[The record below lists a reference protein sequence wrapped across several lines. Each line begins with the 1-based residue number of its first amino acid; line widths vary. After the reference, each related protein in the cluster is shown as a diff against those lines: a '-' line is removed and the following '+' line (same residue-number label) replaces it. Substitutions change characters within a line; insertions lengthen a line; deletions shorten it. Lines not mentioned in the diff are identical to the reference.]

1 MAAILKGFGD
11 LWLMA
16 LVDNGPKRERVS
28 LKPQ

>member
-11 LWLMA
+11 LSLMA

-28 LKPQ
+28 LKPR